1 MCIIKSGKLCY
12 ESKSEKCNMV
22 YKFSHKFHLTAGFFV
37 FVLKYNIYQIGIILY
52 NVTKGVD

>member
-37 FVLKYNIYQIGIILY
+37 FVLNIKYIPNWNNI
-52 NVTKGVD
+52 V